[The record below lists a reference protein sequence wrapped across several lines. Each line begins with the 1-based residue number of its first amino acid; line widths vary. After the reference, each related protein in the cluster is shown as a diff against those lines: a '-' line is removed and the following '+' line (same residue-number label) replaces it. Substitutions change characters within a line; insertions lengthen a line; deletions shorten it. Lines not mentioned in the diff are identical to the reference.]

1 MTVRNLYRNRADYD
15 PAVYLSHLDAQ
26 EFKKLNSLC
35 IIGDVLVI
43 FKIILDVRQVSKML
57 MKYDFS

>member
-1 MTVRNLYRNRADYD
+1 MRKLYRYRTDYD
-15 PAVYLSHLDAQ
+15 QAVYLSHLDAQ
-26 EFKKLNSLC
+26 EFKKLNSLS
-35 IIGDVLVI
+35 IIGDILVI